1 MNSMRVIIYP
11 KKITKKLKPKEVIG
25 VLASNRGVRKSDL
38 EEFINPLQPKKLT
51 PEMVGLKSTDLASAV
66 SLIKN
71 TGHKKKIII
80 YGDYDIDGL
89 TAAGI
94 IWESLWKQG
103 YNVLP
108 YIPNR
113 ETGYGLKKKTIESL
127 IKKHPDLELLITVD
141 NGIVAEEEVKFA
153 QKHGLKVIVT
163 DHHLQGESLP
173 SAEAI
178 IHTTEV
184 AGCAVAWF
192 LAREFDYQLTD
203 LTALGTIGD
212 LLPVIGPN
220 RSFIKYGLE
229 KMAKTRRPG
238 VKMLKKISGIPFD
251 EPLEPWQVSF
261 ILGPRLNAAGRIAD
275 PMLSLQ
281 LLCTN
286 SQKRALKLAKEL
298 DSLNRQRQDMMSFSV
313 SLAEEI
319 SLKKNGLILTAS
331 PDFHP
336 GIIGLIA
343 GKLSEKYSKPVIAV
357 SQGDTVC
364 KGSARSV
371 PGVDIVG
378 LIRQTKDILID
389 VGGHPM
395 AAGFSV
401 KTEKLAELFTRLHTV
416 AGDLIS
422 EDDLIAEKEYDF
434 EIDFSL
440 INKPFYKLTEK
451 LSPFG
456 VGNPRPTFLLSQA
469 RVVNTQLIGNDKS
482 HLKLWLDDPETP
494 KIERISASAKLDLAE
509 AIGFGWGDW
518 GPKLSAGDTVNL
530 IFSFNLNQW
539 NGKETLQLKIK
550 DLELC

>member
-1 MNSMRVIIYP
+1 MKSNWVSKYSE
-11 KKITKKLKPKEVIG
+11 KITKKLKPKDILG
-25 VLASNRGVRKSDL
+25 ILSDNRGVKAGELDDFLSPTL
-38 EEFINPLQPKKLT
+38 PKEIS
-51 PEMVGLKSTDLASAV
+51 PEAVGLDSEDLSAAA
-66 SLIKN
+66 SLIKDI
-71 TGHKKKIII
+71 GKKKKIII

-89 TAAGI
+89 TATGI
-94 IWESLWKQG
+94 IWEALWKQE

-108 YIPNR
+108 FIPSR
-113 ETGYGLKKKTIESL
+113 ETGYGLKKEV
-127 IKKHPDLELLITVD
+127 IKQLVEKHPDLELIITVD
-141 NGIVAEEEVKFA
+141 NGIVADKEIEFA
-153 QKHGLKVIVT
+153 KKQGLKVILT

-173 SAEAI
+173 SADVI
-178 IHTTEV
+178 VHTTEV
-184 AGCAVAWF
+184 AGCVVAWF

-203 LTALGTIGD
+203 LAALGTIGD
-212 LLPVIGPN
+212 LLPALGPN

-229 KMAKTRRPG
+229 EMRKTKRPG
-238 VKMLKKISGIPFD
+238 IKMLKKIAGIPFN
-251 EPLEPWQVSF
+251 EPLEPWQISF
-261 ILGPRLNAAGRIAD
+261 ILGPRLNAAGRIAN

-281 LLCTN
+281 LLCTK
-286 SQKRALKLAKEL
+286 SRKRALKLAKKL

-319 SLKKNGLILTAS
+319 SLEKNGLILTAS

-343 GKLSEKYSKPVIAV
+343 GKLSEKYSKPAIAV
-357 SQGDTVC
+357 SQDEEVC

-371 PGVDIVG
+371 PGVDIVEI
-378 LIRQTKDILID
+378 IRQAEDILID

-401 KTEKLAELFTRLHTV
+401 KTNRLEDLFTRLHDI
-416 AGDLIS
+416 AGEMIS
-422 EDDLIAEKEYDF
+422 EDDLIAERELDF

-456 VGNPRPTFLLSQA
+456 IGNPRPTFLLNQA
-469 RVVNTQLIGNDKS
+469 RVVNTQLIGSDQS
-482 HLKLWLDDPETP
+482 HLKIWLDDPETP
-494 KIERISASAKLDLAE
+494 KVERISAE
-509 AIGFGWGDW
+509 AIGFGWGEW
-518 GPKLSAGDTVNL
+518 GKKLSAGDTVNL
-530 IFSFNLNQW
+530 VFSFNLNQW

>member
-1 MNSMRVIIYP
+1 MKSKWVSKYSE
-11 KKITKKLKPKEVIG
+11 KITKKLKPKEILG
-25 VLASNRGVRKSDL
+25 ILASNRGVRKSEL
-38 EEFINPLQPKKLT
+38 ENFINPLRPKELT
-51 PEMVGLKSTDLASAV
+51 PEMVGLKSADLTAAV
-66 SLIKN
+66 SLIKDI
-71 TGHKKKIII
+71 GPKKKIII

-89 TAAGI
+89 TATGI
-94 IWESLWKQG
+94 IWEALWNQG

-108 YIPNR
+108 YIPSR
-113 ETGYGLKKKTIESL
+113 ETGYGLNKKIIRDLIEE
-127 IKKHPDLELLITVD
+127 HPDLELLITVD
-141 NGIVAEEEVKFA
+141 NGIVAEDEVKFA

-163 DHHLQGESLP
+163 DHHLQGKNLP
-173 SAEAI
+173 PAEVI
-178 IHTTEV
+178 IHTTEI

-192 LAREFDYQLTD
+192 LAREFGYQLTD
-203 LTALGTIGD
+203 LAALGTIGD
-212 LLPVIGPN
+212 LLPALGSN
-220 RSFIKYGLE
+220 RSLIKYGLKE
-229 KMAKTRRPG
+229 MGKTKRQG
-238 VKMLKKISGIPFD
+238 IKMLKKIAGIPFN

-261 ILGPRLNAAGRIAD
+261 ILGPRLNAAGRIAN

-281 LLCTN
+281 LLCTKN
-286 SQKRALKLAKEL
+286 RKRAIKLAKKL

-319 SLKKNGLILTAS
+319 SLEKNGLILTAS

-357 SQGDTVC
+357 SRGDEVC

-371 PGVDIVG
+371 SGVDIVEI
-378 LIRQTKDILID
+378 IRQTEDILID

-401 KTEKLAELFTRLHTV
+401 KADQLDELFERLHTV

-422 EDDLIAEKEYDF
+422 EEDLIAEKEIDF

-440 INKPFYKLTEK
+440 INKHFYQLTQK

-456 VGNPRPTFLLSQA
+456 VGNPKPTFLLSQA
-469 RVVNTQLIGNDKS
+469 RVVNTQLIGNDNS
-482 HLKLWLDDPETP
+482 HLKLWLDDPEAP
-494 KIERISASAKLDLAE
+494 KIERISAEAKSDLAE

-518 GPKLSAGDTVNL
+518 GQKLSAGDTVNL
-530 IFSFNLNQW
+530 VFSFNLNQW